1 MHITDS
7 WQRIASFTILS
18 LMMLMFAGCATQGQ
32 PNPDPL
38 EPVNRV
44 VYKFNDKAD
53 HYVVRPTA
61 SAYAKV
67 TPDPVQRSVRN
78 FFNNLYEPVTSVNDL
93 LQANFKETASDVGRF
108 GINTTVGVLGL
119 FDVASKWGLQRR
131 EQDFGLTLGKWGVGP
146 GWYLVLPLLGPSTVR
161 DGTGRV
167 ADWFFSPV
175 TYYTDNGTP
184 YIIATV
190 DAVTLRAEF
199 LKTDQVIQNA
209 FDPYAFVRDGY
220 LQRRNY
226 LLHGKNQNAEQG
238 APPPWEQ
245 EGIAPPWEQQSDQP
259 GASPGSTPPSTGQPA
274 PQPSSAGQPAA
285 P

>member
-1 MHITDS
+1 MHIKDS
-7 WQRIASFTILS
+7 WQSVASYTVLS
-18 LMMLMFAGCATQGQ
+18 LVLLMLAGCATQGQ

-38 EPVNRV
+38 EPVNRAI
-44 VYKFNDKAD
+44 YKFNDKAD

-131 EQDFGLTLGKWGVGP
+131 EQDFGLTLGKWGVGQ

-199 LKTDQVIQNA
+199 LNTDQVIQNA

-226 LLHGKNQNAEQG
+226 LLHGKQANADQA

-245 EGIAPPWEQQSDQP
+245 EGIPPPWEQQSDQP
-259 GASPGSTPPSTGQPA
+259 GQTPPA
-274 PQPSSAGQPAA
+274 DPSSAPPAAGSAPAA